1 MPKDER
7 LLHLLGD
14 LRSSL
19 EGLPDTEILISW
31 SGDEITEV
39 LAEWGFTVGDLE
51 VGQRLVVH
59 PDHADLDLYVPM
71 YERVSYIA
79 VVQRAV
85 ELIDTLISRS

>member
-1 MPKDER
+1 M
-7 LLHLLGD
+7 
-14 LRSSL
+14 
-19 EGLPDTEILISW
+19 
-31 SGDEITEV
+31 

-59 PDHADLDLYVPM
+59 LDHADLDLYVPM